1 MSNVNEMRMR
11 IARRGL
17 WIAWVFNAAFTVVAL
32 AFALGAGERPLLF
45 GLPRWVTLSCVIV
58 PAIFVAVLI
67 PLIEKAI
74 PNIGLTDEDEGGA

>member
-17 WIAWVFNAAFTVVAL
+17 WIAWVFNAVFTAVVL
-32 AFALGAGERPLLF
+32 AFALGAGEQSLLF

-58 PAIFVAVLI
+58 PAVFVAALI

-74 PNIGLTDEDEGGA
+74 PNIGLTDEDEGAR

>member
-1 MSNVNEMRMR
+1 MSNINQFRMR
-11 IARRGL
+11 IAKRGL
-17 WIAWVFNAAFTVVAL
+17 WIAWIFNAAYTAIAL

-58 PAIFVAVLI
+58 PALFVAVLI

-74 PNIGLTDEDEGGA
+74 PNIPLSDEEGEGS